1 MSNFKYSSL
10 FQFGN
15 DDTDY
20 DFISNEGITQKKLDN
35 KNILFIEPSVI
46 RNLTERAFSDVSHL
60 LRPSHLKQLNNILID
75 KEASENDK
83 FVALEMIKNA
93 NISAAGVLPM
103 CQDTGTAIVLG
114 YKGENIFT
122 GQDDAKY
129 ISEGIYNTYQTKNLR
144 YSQVAPIDMF
154 NEVNTNNN
162 LPAQIEIYSSTG
174 SEYKFAFVQKG
185 GGSANKSF
193 LYQKT
198 KSVLNRDA
206 LKSFLHEAIINIGTS
221 ACPPYHLAIV
231 IGGMSAEFTMKTLKL
246 ASIRYLDT
254 LPSKGNE
261 SGQALRDLEWENI
274 ILKMT
279 QEMGIGAQFG
289 GKYFCHDVR
298 VIRLPRH
305 GASCPIGIGVS
316 CSADRQV
323 LAKINSEGIFI
334 EKLEK
339 NKIKVHQGKTPF
351 ADKRFVEDLIYF
363 NDPQGNRIEL
373 VYNPMNDTDPFKPSR
388 PISGFKTGALGM
400 GHAVIHV
407 KKIDD
412 LIPFYTEVLGFK
424 ISDYSHT
431 PISLCFFHVNGR
443 HHSLALFGSGRTGFH
458 HFMVEYNSLDDV
470 GQGYDLLQY
479 QDNKIAYT
487 LGRHTNDYMTSF
499 YSITPSGFF
508 IENGWGGRIIDP
520 KTWEPIETFEGPS
533 FWGHE
538 RLYLPDEER
547 MKFRN
552 KRLETA
558 SEGKQAPLFID
569 CPWLYSNTIN
579 KK

>member
-1 MSNFKYSSL
+1 MSNFNYSSL

-20 DFISNEGITQKKLDN
+20 EFISNEGITQKKFND

-46 RNLTERAFSDVSHL
+46 RNLTERAFADVSHL

-93 NISAAGVLPM
+93 NISAAGILPM

-114 YKGENIFT
+114 YKGENILT
-122 GQDDAKY
+122 GQDDAKL

-162 LPAQIEIYSSTG
+162 LPAQVEIYSSTG

-198 KSVLNRDA
+198 KSVLNHDA

-221 ACPPYHLAIV
+221 ACPPYHLAVV

-254 LPSKGNE
+254 LPSKGNK
-261 SGQALRDLEWENI
+261 SGHALRDLEWENI

-316 CSADRQV
+316 CSADRQI

-339 NKIKVHQGKTPF
+339 NPAKFLPDIKSSTLTDTNIKINLDLPMKDTLKKLSNFPIKTKVLLSGKLIVARDSAHAKLLEMLDNGKGLPEYFKENVIYYAGPAKTPKGYASGSFGPTTAGRMDNYVERFQKEGGSMIMLAKGNRSKQVRDSCKKYGGVELGRMGGAAAKLALDSIKKIKV
-351 ADKRFVEDLIYF
+351 VEG
-363 NDPQGNRIEL
+363 PE
-373 VYNPMNDTDPFKPSR
+373 
-388 PISGFKTGALGM
+388 LGM
-400 GHAVIHV
+400 EAVWEIEV
-407 KKIDD
+407 ENFPAFIIIDD
-412 LIPFYTEVLGFK
+412 KGNDFYKL
-424 ISDYSHT
+424 
-431 PISLCFFHVNGR
+431 
-443 HHSLALFGSGRTGFH
+443 
-458 HFMVEYNSLDDV
+458 
-470 GQGYDLLQY
+470 
-479 QDNKIAYT
+479 
-487 LGRHTNDYMTSF
+487 
-499 YSITPSGFF
+499 
-508 IENGWGGRIIDP
+508 
-520 KTWEPIETFEGPS
+520 
-533 FWGHE
+533 
-538 RLYLPDEER
+538 
-547 MKFRN
+547 
-552 KRLETA
+552 
-558 SEGKQAPLFID
+558 
-569 CPWLYSNTIN
+569 
-579 KK
+579 

>member
-1 MSNFKYSSL
+1 MSDFKYSSL
-10 FQFGN
+10 FQFAN

-20 DFISNEGITQKKLDN
+20 EFISSEGITQKKFND

-46 RNLTERAFSDVSHL
+46 KNLTERAFADVSHL
-60 LRPSHLKQLNNILID
+60 LRPSHLKQLSNILID

-122 GQDDAKY
+122 GQDDAKL

-198 KSVLNRDA
+198 KSILNHDA

-254 LPSKGNE
+254 LPSKGNK

-316 CSADRQV
+316 CSADRQI

-339 NKIKVHQGKTPF
+339 NPAKFLPDIKSSTLTDTNIKINLDLPMKDTLKKLSNFPIKTKVLLSGKLIVARDSAHAKLLEMLDNGKGLPEYFKENAIYYAGPAKTPKGYASGSFGPTTAGRMDNYVERFQKEGGSMIMLAKGNRSKQVRDSCKKYGGFYLGSIGGAAAKLALDSIKKIKVLEFP
-351 ADKRFVEDLIYF
+351 E
-363 NDPQGNRIEL
+363 
-373 VYNPMNDTDPFKPSR
+373 
-388 PISGFKTGALGM
+388 LGM
-400 GHAVIHV
+400 EAVWEIEV
-407 KKIDD
+407 ENFPAFIIIDD
-412 LIPFYTEVLGFK
+412 KGNDFYKL
-424 ISDYSHT
+424 
-431 PISLCFFHVNGR
+431 
-443 HHSLALFGSGRTGFH
+443 
-458 HFMVEYNSLDDV
+458 
-470 GQGYDLLQY
+470 
-479 QDNKIAYT
+479 
-487 LGRHTNDYMTSF
+487 
-499 YSITPSGFF
+499 
-508 IENGWGGRIIDP
+508 
-520 KTWEPIETFEGPS
+520 
-533 FWGHE
+533 
-538 RLYLPDEER
+538 
-547 MKFRN
+547 
-552 KRLETA
+552 
-558 SEGKQAPLFID
+558 
-569 CPWLYSNTIN
+569 
-579 KK
+579 

>member
-10 FQFGN
+10 FQFG
-15 DDTDY
+15 TDY
-20 DFISNEGITQKKLDN
+20 TDYEYISNEGITQKKFN
-35 KNILFIEPSVI
+35 SKKFLFIEPTVI
-46 RNLTERAFSDVSHL
+46 KNLTERAFADVSHL
-60 LRPSHLKQLNNILID
+60 LRPSHLKQLNNILKD

-114 YKGENIFT
+114 YKGENIVT
-122 GQDDAKY
+122 GKDDSEL

-174 SEYKFAFVQKG
+174 SEYKFAFIQKG

-274 ILKMT
+274 VLEMT

-316 CSADRQV
+316 CSADRQI

-334 EKLEK
+334 EKLEQNPAK
-339 NKIKVHQGKTPF
+339 FLPDIKSSTLPNTNIKINLDHPMKDTLKKLSKFPIKTKVLLSGKLIVARDSAHAKLLENLNKGSGLPEYFKENAIYYAGPAKTPEGYASGSFGPTTAGRMDNYVERFQKEGGSMIMLAKGNRSKQVRDSCKKYGGFYLGSIGGAAAKLALDSIKKIKVLEFP
-351 ADKRFVEDLIYF
+351 E
-363 NDPQGNRIEL
+363 
-373 VYNPMNDTDPFKPSR
+373 
-388 PISGFKTGALGM
+388 LGM
-400 GHAVIHV
+400 EAVWEIEV
-407 KKIDD
+407 KDFPAFIIIDD
-412 LIPFYTEVLGFK
+412 KGNDFYKL
-424 ISDYSHT
+424 
-431 PISLCFFHVNGR
+431 
-443 HHSLALFGSGRTGFH
+443 
-458 HFMVEYNSLDDV
+458 
-470 GQGYDLLQY
+470 
-479 QDNKIAYT
+479 
-487 LGRHTNDYMTSF
+487 
-499 YSITPSGFF
+499 
-508 IENGWGGRIIDP
+508 
-520 KTWEPIETFEGPS
+520 
-533 FWGHE
+533 
-538 RLYLPDEER
+538 
-547 MKFRN
+547 
-552 KRLETA
+552 
-558 SEGKQAPLFID
+558 
-569 CPWLYSNTIN
+569 
-579 KK
+579 

>member
-1 MSNFKYSSL
+1 MSKFKYSSL

-20 DFISNEGITQKKLDN
+20 EFISSEGITQKKFND

-46 RNLTERAFSDVSHL
+46 SNLTERAFAEVSHL
-60 LRPSHLKQLNNILID
+60 LRPSHLKQLSNILID

-122 GQDDAKY
+122 GQDDAKL

-254 LPSKGNE
+254 LPSKGNK

-339 NKIKVHQGKTPF
+339 NPAKFLPDIKSSTLTDTNIKINLDLPMKDTLKKLSNFPIKTKVSLSGKLIVARDSAHAKLLEMLDNGKGLPEYFKENAIYYAGPAKTPKGYASGSFGPTTAGRMDNYVERFQKEGGSMIMLAKGNRSKQVRDSCKKYGGFYLGSIGGAAAKLALDSIKKIKVLEFP
-351 ADKRFVEDLIYF
+351 E
-363 NDPQGNRIEL
+363 
-373 VYNPMNDTDPFKPSR
+373 
-388 PISGFKTGALGM
+388 LGM
-400 GHAVIHV
+400 EAVWEIEV
-407 KKIDD
+407 ENFPAFIIIDD
-412 LIPFYTEVLGFK
+412 KGNDFYKL
-424 ISDYSHT
+424 
-431 PISLCFFHVNGR
+431 
-443 HHSLALFGSGRTGFH
+443 
-458 HFMVEYNSLDDV
+458 
-470 GQGYDLLQY
+470 
-479 QDNKIAYT
+479 
-487 LGRHTNDYMTSF
+487 
-499 YSITPSGFF
+499 
-508 IENGWGGRIIDP
+508 
-520 KTWEPIETFEGPS
+520 
-533 FWGHE
+533 
-538 RLYLPDEER
+538 
-547 MKFRN
+547 
-552 KRLETA
+552 
-558 SEGKQAPLFID
+558 
-569 CPWLYSNTIN
+569 
-579 KK
+579 

>member
-20 DFISNEGITQKKLDN
+20 EFISNEGITQKKFND

-46 RNLTERAFSDVSHL
+46 RNLTERAFADVSHL

-122 GQDDAKY
+122 GQDDAKL

-162 LPAQIEIYSSTG
+162 LPAQVEIYSSTG

-198 KSVLNRDA
+198 KSVLNHDA

-221 ACPPYHLAIV
+221 ACPPYHLAVV

-254 LPSKGNE
+254 LPSKGNK
-261 SGQALRDLEWENI
+261 SGHALRDLEWENI

-339 NKIKVHQGKTPF
+339 NPAKFLPDIKSSTLSDTNIKINLDHAMKDILEKLSNFPIKTKVSLSGKLIVARDTAHAKLLEMLDSGKGLPEYFKENAIYYAGPAKTPEGYASGSFGPTTAGRMDNYVERFQKEGGSMIMLAKGNRSKQVRDSCKKYGGFYLGSIGGAAAKLALDSIKKIKVLEFP
-351 ADKRFVEDLIYF
+351 E
-363 NDPQGNRIEL
+363 
-373 VYNPMNDTDPFKPSR
+373 
-388 PISGFKTGALGM
+388 LGM
-400 GHAVIHV
+400 EAVWEIEV
-407 KKIDD
+407 ENFPAFIIIDD
-412 LIPFYTEVLGFK
+412 KGNDFYKL
-424 ISDYSHT
+424 
-431 PISLCFFHVNGR
+431 
-443 HHSLALFGSGRTGFH
+443 
-458 HFMVEYNSLDDV
+458 
-470 GQGYDLLQY
+470 
-479 QDNKIAYT
+479 
-487 LGRHTNDYMTSF
+487 
-499 YSITPSGFF
+499 
-508 IENGWGGRIIDP
+508 
-520 KTWEPIETFEGPS
+520 
-533 FWGHE
+533 
-538 RLYLPDEER
+538 
-547 MKFRN
+547 
-552 KRLETA
+552 
-558 SEGKQAPLFID
+558 
-569 CPWLYSNTIN
+569 
-579 KK
+579 

>member
-20 DFISNEGITQKKLDN
+20 EFISSEGITQKKFNN

-46 RNLTERAFSDVSHL
+46 RNLTERAFADVSHL
-60 LRPSHLKQLNNILID
+60 LRPSHLKQLSNILID

-122 GQDDAKY
+122 GQDDTKL

-162 LPAQIEIYSSTG
+162 LPAQVEIYSSTG

-198 KSVLNRDA
+198 KSVLNHDA

-221 ACPPYHLAIV
+221 ACPPYHLAVV

-254 LPSKGNE
+254 LPSKGNK

-339 NKIKVHQGKTPF
+339 NPAKFLPDIKSSTLSDTNIKINLDHPMKDILEKLSNFPIKTKVSLSGKLIVARDTAHAKLLEMLDRGKGLPEYFKENAIYYAGPAKTPEGYASGSFGPTTAGRMDNYVERFQKEGGSMIMLAKGNRSKQVRDSCKKYGGFYLGSIGGAAAKLALDSIKKIKVLEFP
-351 ADKRFVEDLIYF
+351 E
-363 NDPQGNRIEL
+363 
-373 VYNPMNDTDPFKPSR
+373 
-388 PISGFKTGALGM
+388 LGM
-400 GHAVIHV
+400 EAVWEIEV
-407 KKIDD
+407 ENFPAFIIIDD
-412 LIPFYTEVLGFK
+412 KGNDFY
-424 ISDYSHT
+424 
-431 PISLCFFHVNGR
+431 
-443 HHSLALFGSGRTGFH
+443 
-458 HFMVEYNSLDDV
+458 
-470 GQGYDLLQY
+470 
-479 QDNKIAYT
+479 
-487 LGRHTNDYMTSF
+487 
-499 YSITPSGFF
+499 
-508 IENGWGGRIIDP
+508 
-520 KTWEPIETFEGPS
+520 
-533 FWGHE
+533 
-538 RLYLPDEER
+538 RL
-547 MKFRN
+547 
-552 KRLETA
+552 
-558 SEGKQAPLFID
+558 
-569 CPWLYSNTIN
+569 
-579 KK
+579 

>member
-1 MSNFKYSSL
+1 MSDFKYSSL
-10 FQFGN
+10 FQFGI

-20 DFISNEGITQKKLDN
+20 EFISSEGITQKKFNN
-35 KNILFIEPSVI
+35 KKILFIEPSVI
-46 RNLTERAFSDVSHL
+46 SNLTERAFADVSHL

-122 GQDDAKY
+122 GQDDTKL

-162 LPAQIEIYSSTG
+162 LPAQVEIYSSTG

-198 KSVLNRDA
+198 KSVLNHDA

-221 ACPPYHLAIV
+221 ACPPYHLAVV

-254 LPSKGNE
+254 LPSKGNK

-316 CSADRQV
+316 CSADRQI
-323 LAKINSEGIFI
+323 LAKINTEGIFI

-339 NKIKVHQGKTPF
+339 NPAKFLPDIKSSTLTDTNIKINLDLPMKDTLKKLSNFPIKTKVSLSGKLIVARDSAHAKLLEMLDNGKGLPEYFKENAIYYAGPAKTPKGYASGSFGPTTAGRMDNYVERFQKEGGSMIMLAKGNRSKQVRDSCKKYGGFYLGSIGGAAAKLALDSIKKIKVLEFP
-351 ADKRFVEDLIYF
+351 E
-363 NDPQGNRIEL
+363 
-373 VYNPMNDTDPFKPSR
+373 
-388 PISGFKTGALGM
+388 LGM
-400 GHAVIHV
+400 EAVWEIEV
-407 KKIDD
+407 KNFPAFIIIDD
-412 LIPFYTEVLGFK
+412 KGNDFYKL
-424 ISDYSHT
+424 
-431 PISLCFFHVNGR
+431 
-443 HHSLALFGSGRTGFH
+443 
-458 HFMVEYNSLDDV
+458 
-470 GQGYDLLQY
+470 
-479 QDNKIAYT
+479 
-487 LGRHTNDYMTSF
+487 
-499 YSITPSGFF
+499 
-508 IENGWGGRIIDP
+508 
-520 KTWEPIETFEGPS
+520 
-533 FWGHE
+533 
-538 RLYLPDEER
+538 
-547 MKFRN
+547 
-552 KRLETA
+552 
-558 SEGKQAPLFID
+558 
-569 CPWLYSNTIN
+569 
-579 KK
+579 

>member
-15 DDTDY
+15 DDTNY
-20 DFISNEGITQKKLDN
+20 EFISNEGITQKKFND
-35 KNILFIEPSVI
+35 KNILFIEPFVI
-46 RNLTERAFSDVSHL
+46 RNLTERAFADVSHL

-93 NISAAGVLPM
+93 NISAAGILPM

-174 SEYKFAFVQKG
+174 SEYKFAFIQKG

-254 LPSKGNE
+254 LPSKGNK
-261 SGQALRDLEWENI
+261 SGQALRDLKWENI

-339 NKIKVHQGKTPF
+339 NPAKFLPDIKSSTLTDTNIKINLDLPMKDTLKKLSNFPIKTKVSLSGKLIVARDSAHAKLLEMLDNGKGLPEYFKENAIYYAGPAKTPKGYASGSFGPTTAGRMDNYVERFQKEGGSMIMLAKGNRSKQVRDSCKKYGGFYLGSIGGAAAKLALDSIKKIKVLEFP
-351 ADKRFVEDLIYF
+351 E
-363 NDPQGNRIEL
+363 
-373 VYNPMNDTDPFKPSR
+373 
-388 PISGFKTGALGM
+388 LGM
-400 GHAVIHV
+400 EAVWEIEV
-407 KKIDD
+407 ENFPAFIIIDD
-412 LIPFYTEVLGFK
+412 KGNDFYKL
-424 ISDYSHT
+424 
-431 PISLCFFHVNGR
+431 
-443 HHSLALFGSGRTGFH
+443 
-458 HFMVEYNSLDDV
+458 
-470 GQGYDLLQY
+470 
-479 QDNKIAYT
+479 
-487 LGRHTNDYMTSF
+487 
-499 YSITPSGFF
+499 
-508 IENGWGGRIIDP
+508 
-520 KTWEPIETFEGPS
+520 
-533 FWGHE
+533 
-538 RLYLPDEER
+538 
-547 MKFRN
+547 
-552 KRLETA
+552 
-558 SEGKQAPLFID
+558 
-569 CPWLYSNTIN
+569 
-579 KK
+579 

>member
-1 MSNFKYSSL
+1 MSDFKYSSL
-10 FQFGN
+10 FKFGN

-20 DFISNEGITQKKLDN
+20 EYISNEGITEKKFNN
-35 KNILFIEPSVI
+35 KKILFIEPSVI
-46 RNLTERAFSDVSHL
+46 NKLTERAFSDVSHL

-114 YKGENIFT
+114 YKGENVFT
-122 GQDDAKY
+122 GQDDAKL

-254 LPSKGNE
+254 LPSKGNK

-316 CSADRQV
+316 CSADRQI

-339 NKIKVHQGKTPF
+339 NPAKFLPDIKSSTLTDTNIKINLDLPMKDTLKKLSNFPIKTKVSLSGKLIVARDSAHAKLLEMLDNGKGLPEYFKENAIYYAGPAKTPKGYASGSFGPTTAGRMDNYVERFQKEGGSMIMLAKGNRSKQVRDSCKKYGGFYLGSIGGAAAKLALDSIKKIKVLEFP
-351 ADKRFVEDLIYF
+351 E
-363 NDPQGNRIEL
+363 
-373 VYNPMNDTDPFKPSR
+373 
-388 PISGFKTGALGM
+388 LGM
-400 GHAVIHV
+400 EAVWEIEV
-407 KKIDD
+407 ENFPAFIIIDD
-412 LIPFYTEVLGFK
+412 KGNDFYKL
-424 ISDYSHT
+424 
-431 PISLCFFHVNGR
+431 
-443 HHSLALFGSGRTGFH
+443 
-458 HFMVEYNSLDDV
+458 
-470 GQGYDLLQY
+470 
-479 QDNKIAYT
+479 
-487 LGRHTNDYMTSF
+487 
-499 YSITPSGFF
+499 
-508 IENGWGGRIIDP
+508 
-520 KTWEPIETFEGPS
+520 
-533 FWGHE
+533 
-538 RLYLPDEER
+538 
-547 MKFRN
+547 
-552 KRLETA
+552 
-558 SEGKQAPLFID
+558 
-569 CPWLYSNTIN
+569 
-579 KK
+579 